1 MAGEFSITNVTGQGF
16 DYQSYLD
23 KYKQLKQ
30 IPINMMQS
38 QIDKLKK
45 QQEALSAISSKFS
58 SLLTPALNLTLDST
72 YETKKAVLSDSNVA
86 SVSVDSSAVNAS
98 YSLEVLQLA
107 QAEKDRVSLNGIS
120 DLNTPLSSGTFTI
133 NYRKDGNAQT
143 LSIDYTGKT
152 LRELVDEINKSNDI
166 QASIINTGTSSSP
179 NYELIITSKNIGT
192 NNDITSITGGIV
204 SSVSQ
209 IQAAQDAQIR
219 IDGIAFTSQSNTFSN
234 VITGVTITA
243 KETTTSPV
251 NLEIKDDYSNVK
263 DNIKSIIENY
273 NKLKD
278 VIKIATSK
286 GQPLQ
291 GEASLNTIAS
301 GALRIITSYL
311 GKYGLIDTIGDAET
325 TRGSLKLNE
334 SALNEFLKRD
344 DAKQILQNLG
354 RDLENY
360 VNSYS
365 DSLTLTNQKYTERM
379 NYISKRIEYMTERI
393 NKEIESMRKRFAKL
407 NMYLADMQ
415 SIQLRIQNFAKG
427 LGGLSTNNK

>member
-152 LRELVDEINKSNDI
+152 LRELVNEINKSNDI

-415 SIQLRIQNFAKG
+415 SLQLRIQNFAKG

>member
-1 MAGEFSITNVTGQGF
+1 
-16 DYQSYLD
+16 
-23 KYKQLKQ
+23 
-30 IPINMMQS
+30 MMQS

-179 NYELIITSKNIGT
+179 NYELIITSKNTGT